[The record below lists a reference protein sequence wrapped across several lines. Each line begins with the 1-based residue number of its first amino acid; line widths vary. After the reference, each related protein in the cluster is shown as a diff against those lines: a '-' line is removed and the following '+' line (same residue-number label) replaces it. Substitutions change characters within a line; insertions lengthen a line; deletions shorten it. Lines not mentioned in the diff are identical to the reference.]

1 MSNIAIVLS
10 AGSGKRM
17 HSDVKKQYMMLCE
30 RELIS
35 YSLDVFEK
43 SDIIT
48 DVILV
53 VSAEDIEYCRENIVK
68 KYGFSKVRSIIPG
81 GRERYHSVMAG
92 LDEIERLK
100 DAGEIVSDG
109 RDFVYIHDGARP
121 FITHD
126 MIARLHDEV
135 TVSEACVAAVRSKDT
150 VKIANS
156 ADYVVSTPNRD
167 LTWIIQTPQVFE
179 YALVKEAYDILKEEE
194 CGLPCQGITVT
205 DDAMV
210 VETWSKHRVKLIE
223 GSYSNIKITT
233 PEDMILGEA
242 IIKGRINN

>member
-109 RDFVYIHDGARP
+109 RDYVYIHDGARP
-121 FITHD
+121 FITQD
-126 MIARLHDEV
+126 MITQLH
-135 TVSEACVAAVRSKDT
+135 
-150 VKIANS
+150 
-156 ADYVVSTPNRD
+156 
-167 LTWIIQTPQVFE
+167 
-179 YALVKEAYDILKEEE
+179 
-194 CGLPCQGITVT
+194 
-205 DDAMV
+205 
-210 VETWSKHRVKLIE
+210 
-223 GSYSNIKITT
+223 
-233 PEDMILGEA
+233 
-242 IIKGRINN
+242 